1 MAVLAANLAGLLMLN
16 ERRTLGLMRLRG
28 ISGILMGR
36 ALLISVT
43 LGGLGGGLLG
53 LVAGSVV
60 PLMIYERG
68 HLPLSVL
75 LDGRQLAIFGA
86 FLLISVVLAL
96 VVSRRLVKYATTISP
111 LEASVRVSGSE
122 ATSASLRFGVLQIVA
137 IVLGSYVLFGWIF
150 DFAVSDLPRMAWFR
164 VGDRLLVSS
173 VSRCSL

>member
-1 MAVLAANLAGLLMLN
+1 ALPLWWMAWVLAANLAGLLMLN

-28 ISGILMGR
+28 ISGQLMGR

-43 LGGLGGGLLG
+43 LGGFVGGLLG
-53 LVAGSVV
+53 LAAGSIV
-60 PLMIYERG
+60 PLAIYEHGR
-68 HLPLSVL
+68 LPLGVL

-122 ATSASLRFGVLQIVA
+122 ATSASLRFGPLQVLA
-137 IVLGSYVLFGWIF
+137 IALGGYVLVGWIF
-150 DFAVSDLPRMAWFR
+150 DFALSDLRPFA
-164 VGDRLLVSS
+164 
-173 VSRCSL
+173 